1 MEIGLGQ
8 KYNVVQSA
16 FTVASSGSPV
26 DVLTITS
33 ASNVPVVVERVVL
46 TSSANAA
53 AIQTLQVVVRSSA
66 GSGGSSITPSPE
78 PNSAPA
84 ASSSAAYNVTT
95 PGTLKRSYDPEI
107 WQQFAPFEFIRRPG
121 GLLIVP
127 GETFVITLPST
138 SGFTASVHAEIV
150 EVK

>member
-8 KYNVVQSA
+8 KYDVVQSA
-16 FTVASSGSPV
+16 FTVASSGTPI
-26 DVLTITS
+26 DVFTLTS
-33 ASNVPVVVERVVL
+33 ASNVPVAIERVIL

-53 AIQTLQVVVRSSA
+53 AIQTLQIVIRSTA
-66 GSGGSSITPSPE
+66 GTGGSAITPTVE

-121 GLLIVP
+121 ALLIVP
-127 GETFVITLPST
+127 GETFCITFPST
-138 SGFTASVHAEIV
+138 SGFTASIHAEVV
-150 EVK
+150 EIK